1 MKSALVLTF
10 WCCVM
15 CLGQAAVSDCIW
27 PGSLGETRSVS
38 VQWGIMGTNDIKNGA
53 HIIVHYLLLTGQKDC
68 TS

>member
-1 MKSALVLTF
+1 
-10 WCCVM
+10 M